1 MFAAKMPPRRLSP
14 EEYLA
19 QEEQATERHEYLNGE
34 IFPMAGGTHNHEVIC
49 LNIASALQQHGR
61 GHKCTAYGS
70 NMKIQV
76 KSNGLFTYPDA
87 MLVCGQIEFAPE
99 RRDVVTN
106 PVLITEVLSDSTQ
119 SYDRGDNFALYRG
132 LPSFAHYILI
142 HQNQPLVEYHH
153 KTSGGW
159 LLTEIAGM
167 DATLCVQE
175 LAFEMPFR
183 ELYADVDWLS
193 AYV

>member
-19 QEEQATERHEYLNGE
+19 QEEQATERHEYLN
-34 IFPMAGGTHNHEVIC
+34 
-49 LNIASALQQHGR
+49 L
-61 GHKCTAYGS
+61 
-70 NMKIQV
+70 
-76 KSNGLFTYPDA
+76 
-87 MLVCGQIEFAPE
+87 
-99 RRDVVTN
+99 
-106 PVLITEVLSDSTQ
+106 
-119 SYDRGDNFALYRG
+119 
-132 LPSFAHYILI
+132 LI

-183 ELYADVDWLS
+183 ELYADVDWLT
-193 AYV
+193 A